1 MPPNRSRTANSQGR
15 QKSCSEC
22 QRGKRRCDLGNPSCA
37 RCLKQHL
44 TCSYPH
50 ISGQLPAASVER
62 LVYGIDDSEIPDILF
77 ELADNETETLAL
89 NLDVS
94 AMPPVDF
101 DLEAGI
107 TSLESLNN
115 MMYSSTNDEDRMT
128 LERTYDQNGKTFS
141 AAHIAPF
148 ARSRMGW
155 SMEKLKLAPKSMV
168 EENSTPWQHAM
179 LYEENMPSSL
189 QDSYAACA
197 LYLARNS
204 INTEFVNRF
213 IKTHAEALVNSPLP
227 QQPTEILARAH
238 ALMLYGS
245 MLVFGGDISAYSHAE
260 LLLPCMEEVGHS
272 LLDLA
277 RQQNVPTNPLPLYP
291 SATARASW
299 TAYIFRESLSRTVLA
314 VFHFLTLYNLL
325 RGQLVACTPH
335 FKYDN
340 KLTISAHLWNATSM
354 LDYALAWNNKKYF
367 IVKGLDFEEVLQDA
381 MPEDLDTFTK
391 MMMIGMR
398 GEDDMEGW
406 FYTKGG
412 TL

>member
-1 MPPNRSRTANSQGR
+1 MPPNRSRTANAQGR

-50 ISGQLPAASVER
+50 ISGQLPAAPTER
-62 LVYGIDDSEIPDILF
+62 PVYGLDDFELPEIPL
-77 ELADNETETLAL
+77 ELADIETETLPL

-94 AMPPVDF
+94 ALPPTDF
-101 DLEAGI
+101 DLEAGM

-115 MMYSSTNDEDRMT
+115 MMYSSTNDEDRMA
-128 LERTYDQNGKTFS
+128 LERIYVQNGKTFS

-148 ARSRMGW
+148 ARSRMRW
-155 SMEKLKLAPKSMV
+155 AMEKLKLTPKFMV
-168 EENSTPWQHAM
+168 KENSTPWQHPK
-179 LYEENMPSSL
+179 LYEEIMPPFL

-204 INTEFVNRF
+204 INNEFVNKF
-213 IKTHAEALVNSPLP
+213 IKTHAEALVNLPLP

-238 ALMLYGS
+238 SLMLYGC
-245 MLVFGGDISAYSHAE
+245 MLVFGGDISAYTHAE
-260 LLLPCMEEVGHS
+260 LLLPCMEEVGYS

-277 RQQNVPTNPLPLYP
+277 RQQDAPTLSLPLYP

-325 RGQLVACTPH
+325 RGQLVTCSPH
-335 FKYDN
+335 FAYDH
-340 KLTISAHLWNATSM
+340 KLTISAHLWNAKST

-367 IVKGLDFEEVLQDA
+367 IVKGLDFEKVLQDA
-381 MPEDLDTFTK
+381 MPEDLDIFTK
-391 MMMIGMR
+391 IMIIGLR

-406 FYTKGG
+406 FYTRGG
-412 TL
+412 IL